1 MQNSIEDH
9 DLLSLIEDLPM
20 SGYGRQLWKAVLE
33 AMAVM
38 DGSSGRQLWKAV
50 MEGSYGR
57 QFWKAV
63 LEGSYGSSQ
72 SNLVLW
78 KAILEAKAVL

>member
-20 SGYGRQLWKAVLE
+20 SGY
-33 AMAVM
+33 
-38 DGSSGRQLWKAV
+38 GRQLWKAV